1 MPPITTV
8 IVDDEPLA
16 RRGLKTLV
24 ERHPEFAVVATCA
37 DGREAIARIA
47 GLKPDLVLLDIQM
60 PEVTGFDVL
69 ERLPPDV
76 LPVVIFVTAYDEH
89 AIRAFEVRALDYLLK
104 PVSQKRFDEALE
116 RAAARLRDRRLAEY
130 GATLLA
136 AVSDIQ
142 QERGAPAVTP
152 GAERHLER
160 IMVRTGD
167 GFQFVNVADI
177 DWIEGADYYV
187 TLHACGKEFLYR
199 ESLKHLEG
207 RLDPARFVRIHQ
219 SAIVNLAKVRE
230 IRRTLRG
237 NYQVMLDGGRKLP
250 VSRRRR
256 KELIDLGV
264 SRFGLKPDARPGHR

>member
-1 MPPITTV
+1 MDRIRTI

-16 RRGLKTLV
+16 RRGLATLL
-24 ERHPEFAVVATCA
+24 ERHVDFTVVAACA

-47 GLKPDLVLLDIQM
+47 ELKPDLVLLDIQM
-60 PEVTGFDVL
+60 PEITGFDVL

-116 RAAARLRDRRLAEY
+116 RAAARVRDRRLAEY
-130 GATLLA
+130 GATLVA
-136 AVSDIQ
+136 AVADIQ
-142 QERGAPAVTP
+142 QERGAP
-152 GAERHLER
+152 GAGPAKERRLER

-167 GFQFVNVADI
+167 AIQFVDVADI
-177 DWIEGADYYV
+177 EWIQGADYYV
-187 TLHACGKEFLYR
+187 TLHSGGKEFLYR
-199 ESLKHLEG
+199 ESLKHLED
-207 RLDPARFVRIHQ
+207 RLDPTQFVRIHV
-219 SAIVNLAKVRE
+219 SAIVNLAKVKE

-237 NYQVMLDGGRKLP
+237 EYRVMLAGGQKLP

-256 KELIDLGV
+256 KDLLDLGV
-264 SRFGLKPDARPGHR
+264 SRFGLKA